1 MRPTRLKSKDL
12 KSRNIL
18 CAVTRVTRKLEKRHQ
33 PSELEAMLPAKVQ
46 PETTFSVGF
55 KFTDDDSVP
64 EEKASNLSESL
75 WLQGTYSL
83 DSIRIQAFVTQLY
96 GSART
101 CRSSYVETDKD
112 YKMENQEFFKA
123 VSDDIRAKGIV
134 GGGLGQALH
143 KIEVLPKTYKALHKL
158 FIRGC
163 KAYLRDL
170 VESEKM
176 KEGVYTKKVKE
187 PIGAVD
193 YWMRFF
199 EQDDE
204 ARLGVTDDN
213 EMFTVFNEVA
223 LSLYN
228 IHRRL
233 RWRLWQAS
241 TENVTSI

>member
-1 MRPTRLKSKDL
+1 MRPTRLKFKDL

-18 CAVTRVTRKLEKRHQ
+18 CAVTRVARKLEKRHQ

-46 PETTFSVGF
+46 PEPSPWASSLPT
-55 KFTDDDSVP
+55 DDSVP
-64 EEKASNLSESL
+64 EEEASNLSESL

-101 CRSSYVETDKD
+101 CRSSYVQTDKD
-112 YKMENQEFFKA
+112 YEMENQEFFKA

-134 GGGLGQALH
+134 GGGLGQASH
-143 KIEVLPKTYKALHKL
+143 KIEVSPKTCKALREL
-158 FIRGC
+158 FIRGR

-176 KEGVYTKKVKE
+176 KEGAYIKKMKE
-187 PIGAVD
+187 LIGAVG

-204 ARLGVTDDN
+204 ARRGVTDDN
-213 EMFTVFNEVA
+213 EMFTVSNEVA
-223 LSLYN
+223 L
-228 IHRRL
+228 
-233 RWRLWQAS
+233 
-241 TENVTSI
+241 